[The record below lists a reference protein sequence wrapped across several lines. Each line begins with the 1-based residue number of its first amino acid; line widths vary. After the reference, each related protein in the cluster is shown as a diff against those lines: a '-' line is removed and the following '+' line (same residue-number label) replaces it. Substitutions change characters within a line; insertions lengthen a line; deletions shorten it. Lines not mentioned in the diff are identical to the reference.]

1 MATELVLLDNVEH
14 LGQVGEKVTVKDG
27 YARNFLLPQGLAVH
41 ASKAV
46 VRQLE
51 ARKAIVEQR
60 YQEELAAAKEL
71 AAKISETS
79 ITIPMQAGEDE
90 KLFGSVGT
98 QVIAEKLEE
107 EGFSV
112 ERRTIKLA
120 EPIRALGVFEVA
132 VEVHKEVAGT
142 LKVWVVKA

>member
-1 MATELVLLDNVEH
+1 MATELVLLDNVDH
-14 LGQVGEKVTVKDG
+14 LGKVGEKVSVKDG
-27 YARNFLLPQGLAVH
+27 YARNFLLPQGLAVP

-46 VRQLE
+46 VKQLE
-51 ARKAIVEQR
+51 ARKAIVEKK
-60 YQEELAAAKEL
+60 YQEELAAANEL

-107 EGFSV
+107 EGFTV

>member
-1 MATELVLLDNVEH
+1 MATEIVLLDNVDH
-14 LGQVGEKVTVKDG
+14 LGKVGEKVSVKDG
-27 YARNFLLPQGLAVH
+27 YARNFLLPQGLAVP
-41 ASKAV
+41 ASQAV

-51 ARKAIVEQR
+51 ARKLVVEQK
-60 YQEELAAAKEL
+60 YQEELAAANVL

-98 QVIAEKLEE
+98 QVVAEKLAE
-107 EGFSV
+107 EGFTI
-112 ERRTIKLA
+112 ERRDIKLA

-132 VEVHKEVAGT
+132 VQVHKEVAGT